1 MSWPYNIT
9 WLNKPLSLPPCCF
22 GEAFLVW
29 RQTALQFPKKS
40 GRISRKENFSLL
52 SDPFIW
58 WFLPKAPFPAKKKI
72 KERNG
77 RFKRNSAI
85 SREIERCYER
95 KEREGDLAEKNS
107 RFEKKEGRGG
117 RSRYRPNG
125 SAIESPEFEL
135 DPAFYF
141 RIDSGNR
148 RVVLLFSRLLWERGN
163 GQRREGKRIIDRFL
177 RFSLFFDRVII
188 SPFFLSF
195 PGEFLSEF
203 GVCEGGTVK
212 GLLQSRKVWPDW
224 FEL

>member
-1 MSWPYNIT
+1 MFGDKRRHS
-9 WLNKPLSLPPCCF
+9 SLKKAA
-22 GEAFLVW
+22 EFLE
-29 RQTALQFPKKS
+29 K
-40 GRISRKENFSLL
+40 RISL
-52 SDPFIW
+52 SSPTHLFDGF
-58 WFLPKAPFPAKKKI
+58 FRRRPFPQRKKI

-135 DPAFYF
+135 DPIAFYF

-148 RVVLLFSRLLWERGN
+148 GSCFFFHAFSEKGEMDKGERERESLIASFAFRLF
-163 GQRREGKRIIDRFL
+163 
-177 RFSLFFDRVII
+177 FFDRVII

-212 GLLQSRKVWPDW
+212 GLLQIRKV
-224 FEL
+224 